1 MPCSVQYHFVQR
13 FPVPARKAY
22 NWCTDYDSADHLLM
36 GDKEAERQINHFTE
50 TTIILTDIFSIG
62 GERIEKQKLVQFY
75 PDRLSWISTHL
86 AGPMKYSQFIYEISY
101 ESETSSRLDF
111 TGLFIDYRREN
122 LDKATSK
129 IIAEML
135 CKEDSEAW
143 KLLAKALRRELRK

>member
-1 MPCSVQYHFVQR
+1 
-13 FPVPARKAY
+13 
-22 NWCTDYDSADHLLM
+22 M
-36 GDKEAERQINHFTE
+36 GDKEAERHITHFTE

-122 LDKATSK
+122 LD
-129 IIAEML
+129 
-135 CKEDSEAW
+135 
-143 KLLAKALRRELRK
+143 